1 MKKMTLTAMFLVAAF
16 ALAGCSEDNNP
27 TAVTSADKVK
37 PSERTTIVDVAVA
50 VNADTGE
57 FSTLI
62 AAVLAADPAVLSA
75 LTGNGQLTVFAPTDA
90 AFNELGL
97 NADNIGDLD
106 QEALTGILLYH
117 VAKGRRMAESVISSS
132 QIRMYSGLFTSIS
145 LMDGMAFIN
154 DSQIVAVDVPAD
166 NGIIHVIDAV
176 LIPNSDKSMRME

>member
-1 MKKMTLTAMFLVAAF
+1 MKKMTMTAMVLIAAF

-27 TAVTSADKVK
+27 TAVTSAEKVK

-50 VNADTGE
+50 VNAESGE

-62 AAVLAADPAVLSA
+62 AAVLAADPAVLAA

-90 AFNELGL
+90 AFGELGL

-106 QEALTGILLYH
+106 QSALTNILLYH
-117 VAKGRRMAESVISSS
+117 VAKGRRMAEDVVSSS

-145 LMDGMAFIN
+145 LMGDMAYIN
-154 DSQIVAVDVPAD
+154 DAQIVATDVPAD

-176 LIPNSDKSMRME
+176 LVPSTDQRMRAD